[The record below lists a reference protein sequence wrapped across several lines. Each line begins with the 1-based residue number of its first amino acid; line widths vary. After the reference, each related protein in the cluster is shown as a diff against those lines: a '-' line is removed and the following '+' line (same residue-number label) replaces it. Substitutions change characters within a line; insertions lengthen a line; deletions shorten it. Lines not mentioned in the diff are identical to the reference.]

1 MPVKKNSKLRSQ
13 NSKLTAKKAGGLS
26 IDVYDLKGKVVE
38 EISLSKEM
46 FGSTV
51 NNALVAQA
59 VRVYLA
65 NQRSGSA
72 STKTRGEVRG
82 STRKIWRQKGTGRAR
97 HGGIRAPIFIK
108 GGIALGPKPRDFSL
122 QFPKNMRRKALFSV
136 LSQKYKDGE
145 IKIVKGLEKIPPKTK
160 SFASV
165 VGYLKV
171 DPKKRVLLVL
181 PQISESRHVVKAA
194 RNIQG
199 VSYMQAS
206 QLNTYE
212 VLHSSVLLFTKD
224 ALSLAEKTFATG
236 GKQ

>member
-1 MPVKKNSKLRSQ
+1 MPVKKLKV
-13 NSKLTAKKAGGLS
+13 TPKKADGLT
-26 IDVYDLKGKVVE
+26 IDVFDIKGKVVE
-38 EISLSKEM
+38 EISLSKEI
-46 FGSTV
+46 FGSKA
-51 NNALVAQA
+51 NDALVAQA

-72 STKTRGEVRG
+72 STKTRGEVSG
-82 STRKIWRQKGTGRAR
+82 STRKIYRQKGTGRAR

-122 QFPKNMRRKALFSV
+122 ELPKNMRRKALFSV

-145 IKIVKGLEKIPPKTK
+145 IKIVKGLEKISPKTK
-160 SFASV
+160 SFALV

-181 PQISESRHVVKAA
+181 PQISENVHIVKAA

-199 VSYMQAS
+199 VSYTQAS

-212 VLHSSVLLFTKD
+212 VLHNSVLLFTKD
-224 ALSLAEKTFATG
+224 AISSTEKTFITG
-236 GKQ
+236 EKQ